1 MCVQDKQN
9 LQEAISIDDG
19 DGKEEEEEEKGH
31 DVSITL
37 PQ

>member
-1 MCVQDKQN
+1 MRVQDKQN

-19 DGKEEEEEEKGH
+19 DGKEAEEEKGH